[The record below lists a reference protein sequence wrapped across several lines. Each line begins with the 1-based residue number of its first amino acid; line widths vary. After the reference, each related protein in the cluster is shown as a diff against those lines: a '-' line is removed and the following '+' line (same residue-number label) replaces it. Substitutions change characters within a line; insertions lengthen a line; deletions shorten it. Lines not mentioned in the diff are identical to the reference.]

1 MIQDTTLRMVVEAV
15 DRASA
20 PLESVK
26 DKVDGLSN
34 SIDGTKAA
42 AEDALP
48 AVGKAATDVVD
59 DFDDLGRSAASAAF
73 HLGPGMIEAIAA
85 AGFAFVAL
93 VKYIREANA
102 EHERLRDLSTSLS
115 LPYETVKTY
124 SESWLKVAQALNEVA
139 NGYRKMSDAQ
149 SAAMASIGLSPGNK
163 RENDTTRTAIALGKG
178 TDREKIDTLRRLFG
192 IGDDQTAI
200 NIIKEENKKFFREV
214 SQSGGLGVS
223 DALAERVLKGDNS
236 GVTPDIA
243 QRIRSFTNSS
253 GIGFGQLDVSQLAGR
268 TASPNSFADFQ
279 ELQKEAEQQR
289 KKAVSEMQ
297 KAEDDARKAAT
308 DAEKKAAQERLQR
321 MRDQYDQ
328 QAAFAQQGVKL
339 AEDEAKAL
347 SKVLAENDKEIG
359 KSSSDAWKTIN
370 EQVGRELKELQ
381 FPVNEFVETWKDA
394 MKDMVFF
401 GDFSFK
407 RLVARIIVQLTSK
420 ELFAAIDR
428 VGDALSDAMSGGG
441 GGGLFSK
448 VGKFLGGIFGNAG
461 GGQESGLRWV
471 GEEGPELVASGPN
484 AMRVYNMRQMAFA
497 GGGGSQQSTKYYD
510 HRTYNI
516 SGVETQQVI
525 GYIEQ
530 TRREDQRGI
539 VRMLERNGLGSMR

>member
-48 AVGKAATDVVD
+48 AVGKAATDAVG
-59 DFDDLGRSAASAAF
+59 DFEELGQSASRAASFMGPAMVEAAVV
-73 HLGPGMIEAIAA
+73 
-85 AGFAFVAL
+85 AGVAL
-93 VKYIREANA
+93 LSLAKYLREVAA
-102 EHERLRDLSTSLS
+102 EHEKIRDTAMTLS
-115 LPYETVKTY
+115 LPYETVKNY
-124 SESWLKVAQALNEVA
+124 SDAWLDVAKALSEA
-139 NGYRKMSDAQ
+139 ARGYRELSEAQ
-149 SAAMASIGLSPGNK
+149 QAALAKVGLDPGNL
-163 RENDTTRTAIALGKG
+163 READRTKTLIALGKG
-178 TDREKIDTLRRLFG
+178 TDLEKVDALRRLFG
-192 IGDDQTAI
+192 LNDEKAI
-200 NIIKEENKKFFREV
+200 AIIKDENRKFFREM
-214 SQSGGLGVS
+214 SASGILGV
-223 DALAERVLKGDNS
+223 DEAAFKRILAGDTR
-236 GVTPDIA
+236 GVSPDIA
-243 QRIRSFTNSS
+243 QRVRDYTNPA
-253 GIGFGQLDVSQLAGR
+253 GVGFGQLDVSTLTSR
-268 TASPNSFADFQ
+268 IPTPNQSKDLRSDQSAAEAAIRDINAAV
-279 ELQKEAEQQR
+279 EREKDKARRAAEQADKQ
-289 KKAVSEMQ
+289 A
-297 KAEDDARKAAT
+297 AREA
-308 DAEKKAAQERLQR
+308 LQR
-321 MRDQYDQ
+321 QRDQYDQ
-328 QAAFAQQGVKL
+328 QAAFAQLGVKL

-347 SKVLAENDKEIG
+347 SKVLSDNDKEIG
-359 KSSSDAWKTIN
+359 KSSSDAWKGIN
-370 EQVGRELKELQ
+370 EQVSRQLKELQ

-441 GGGLFSK
+441 GGLFSK

-484 AMRVYNMRQMAFA
+484 AMRVYNMRQLAA
-497 GGGGSQQSTKYYD
+497 GVGGGSQQSMKYYD

-530 TRREDQRGI
+530 TRREDQRGMM
-539 VRMLERNGLGSMR
+539 RMLERNGLGGMR